1 MRRRR
6 TSALTLSHFLFQKLE
21 ILSTNDKFSKIMD
34 ELFVNRRKSRNF
46 VIVDNIKASLIMNKK
61 LFALRHFC

>member
-1 MRRRR
+1 
-6 TSALTLSHFLFQKLE
+6 
-21 ILSTNDKFSKIMD
+21 MD